1 MILRRFQAQGLRNLA
16 PLELSFPPRVSLVH
30 GPNGSGKTSLLEAI
44 YTLATGRS
52 FRSNRLASVLNYSAE
67 ALTLFGEVVHDSGRV
82 SRLGV
87 TRQASGAGVLK
98 VDGERVSSNR
108 PLAEALPV
116 LLIHPE
122 SMNLIMGSPE
132 QRRRFLDWGVFH
144 VEQRFGSMA
153 TTFRRTLEHR
163 NVALRTGSRDLESWT
178 RQFAVVAEQ
187 VHEAREQYVERLKLP
202 LQTALEQLQGVGG
215 VALRYQPGWDRRR
228 SLQEALAEQ
237 RELDR
242 QSGFTRSGPQRAE
255 LRFDIEGRKASE
267 SLSRGQQKV
276 LTCALLLAQN
286 ALLKQSRGSGAVVL
300 VDDLAAELDEAHR
313 QRLASALMDQ
323 RGQVLMTAVEPELVL
338 NGLSFADEIALFH
351 VEQGEIT
358 PT

>member
-1 MILRRFQAQGLRNLA
+1 MVLRRFQSQGLRNLA
-16 PLELSFPPRVSLVH
+16 PLELSFPPGVSLIH

-44 YTLATGRS
+44 YALVTGRS
-52 FRSNRLASVLNYSAE
+52 FRSNRLSSVLNYNAE

-87 TRQASGAGVLK
+87 TRRASGAGVLK

-122 SMNLIMGSPE
+122 SMNLVMGSPE

-144 VEQRFGSMA
+144 VEQPFGSVA
-153 TTFRRTLEHR
+153 ATFRRTLEHR
-163 NVALRTGSRDLESWT
+163 NAALRTGSRDLESWT
-178 RQFAVVAEQ
+178 RQFAMVAEQ
-187 VHEAREQYVERLKLP
+187 MHDARERYVERLRDP
-202 LQTALEQLQGVGG
+202 LQLALVQLRGVEG
-215 VALRYQPGWDRRR
+215 VVLRYQAGWDRRR
-228 SLQEALAEQ
+228 ALREALADQ
-237 RELDR
+237 LELDR

-267 SLSRGQQKV
+267 CLSRGQQKV
-276 LTCALLLAQN
+276 LACALLLAQN
-286 ALLKQSRGSGAVVL
+286 ALLKDSRGSGAMVL
-300 VDDLAAELDEAHR
+300 VDDLAAELDETTR
-313 QRLASALMDQ
+313 PTLAAALMAQ
-323 RGQVLMTAVEPELVL
+323 QGQVLMTAVEPKLVL
-338 NGLSFADEIALFH
+338 SGLSFAEEIALFH
-351 VEQGEIT
+351 VERGEIT

>member
-1 MILRRFQAQGLRNLA
+1 MVLRRFQAQGLRNLA
-16 PLELSFPPRVSLVH
+16 PLDLSFPSGVSLIH
-30 GPNGSGKTSLLEAI
+30 GPNGSGKTSVLEAI

-67 ALTLFGEVVHDSGRV
+67 ALTLFGEVVHESGRI

-87 TRQASGAGVLK
+87 SRQASGAGVLK

-108 PLAEALPV
+108 PLAEALPL

-144 VEQRFGSMA
+144 VEQHFGSVA
-153 TTFRRTLEHR
+153 AAFRRTLEHR
-163 NVALRTGSRDLESWT
+163 NAALRMGSRDLESWT
-178 RQFAVVAEQ
+178 QRFAVVAEQ
-187 VHEAREQYVERLKLP
+187 MHEARERYVERLGNP
-202 LQTALEQLQGVGG
+202 LQRALEQLKGVED
-215 VALRYQPGWDRRR
+215 VTLRYQPGWDRRR
-228 SLQEALAEQ
+228 SLREALADQ
-237 RELDR
+237 HELDR

-255 LRFDIEGRKASE
+255 LRFDIDGRKASE
-267 SLSRGQQKV
+267 CLSRGQQKV

-286 ALLKQSRGSGAVVL
+286 ALLKQSRGAGAVVL

-313 QRLASALMDQ
+313 QRLAKALMAQ
-323 RGQVLMTAVEPELVL
+323 RGQVLMTAVEPDLVL
-338 NGLSFADEIALFH
+338 GGLNFAEEIALFH
-351 VEQGEIT
+351 VEQGVIT

>member
-1 MILRRFQAQGLRNLA
+1 MVLRRFQSQGLRNLA
-16 PLELSFPPRVSLVH
+16 PLELSFPPGVSLIH

-44 YTLATGRS
+44 YALGTGRS
-52 FRSNRLASVLNYSAE
+52 FRSNRLSSVLNYNAE

-87 TRQASGAGVLK
+87 TRRASGAGVLK

-122 SMNLIMGSPE
+122 SMNLVMGSPE

-144 VEQRFGSMA
+144 VEQPFGSVA
-153 TTFRRTLEHR
+153 ATFRRTLEHR
-163 NVALRTGSRDLESWT
+163 NAALRTGSRDLESWT
-178 RQFAVVAEQ
+178 RQFAMVAEQ
-187 VHEAREQYVERLKLP
+187 MHDARERYVERLRDP
-202 LQTALEQLQGVGG
+202 LQLALVQLRGVEG
-215 VALRYQPGWDRRR
+215 VVLRYQAGWDRRR
-228 SLQEALAEQ
+228 ALREALADQ
-237 RELDR
+237 LELDR

-267 SLSRGQQKV
+267 CLSRGQQKV
-276 LTCALLLAQN
+276 LACALLLAQN
-286 ALLKQSRGSGAVVL
+286 ALLKDSRGSGAVVL
-300 VDDLAAELDEAHR
+300 VDDLAAELDETHR
-313 QRLASALMDQ
+313 QRLAAALMAQ
-323 RGQVLMTAVEPELVL
+323 QGQVLMTAVEPKLVL
-338 NGLSFADEIALFH
+338 SGLSFAEEIALFH
-351 VEQGEIT
+351 VERGEIT